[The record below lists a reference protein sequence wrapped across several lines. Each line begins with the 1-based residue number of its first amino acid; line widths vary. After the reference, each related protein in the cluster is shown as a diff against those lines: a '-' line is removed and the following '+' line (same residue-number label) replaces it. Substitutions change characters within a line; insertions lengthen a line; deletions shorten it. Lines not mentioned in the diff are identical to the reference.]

1 MLRYD
6 RHNLFTKY
14 LKIEVQKY
22 EDWTANEIVP
32 SKLSVNVIQNAALP
46 CFLRVSM
53 FKSNKPTFQ
62 NIKRTLFQRR

>member
-1 MLRYD
+1 MLTYD

-14 LKIEVQKY
+14 LKTEVQKY

-46 CFLRVSM
+46 CFVSM
-53 FKSNKPTFQ
+53 YKSNKPTFQ
-62 NIKRTLFQRR
+62 NIQRTLFQRR